1 MDSPRSRSR
10 ESKRIKKEKKTKT
23 AIDCD
28 DTVSLRKNT
37 GIFICAED
45 FMSKKRPFGCSSSV
59 VSLLS
64 RDSPRELHFETGDSA
79 GAQTI
84 TRSPYENEFVT
95 IERGDPDPGE
105 KSAAP
110 IVFSSWSGAA
120 FYRQFAGS
128 DAIDAMLARGGGDAD
143 ADDDDLERERMLN
156 DLTNTGVIATLIT
169 GFSYDSW
176 DGEKPQT
183 TIATARTLLMYSTI
197 HIGMLSAL
205 ASTMVYK
212 RINSVSGST
221 ACALVEKKRYLFMA
235 PHILFVLSVLLFIS
249 GVILK
254 GIESSDTWFTFVF
267 YLAIGSMCPIAIA
280 VGFSNMGT

>member
-1 MDSPRSRSR
+1 MIPMHSTFVTDMVCCPPVFSSEVPIAPDDHYGQMDSPRSRSR

-23 AIDCD
+23 AIDC
-28 DTVSLRKNT
+28 
-37 GIFICAED
+37 
-45 FMSKKRPFGCSSSV
+45 
-59 VSLLS
+59 
-64 RDSPRELHFETGDSA
+64 DSA